1 MSSSAT
7 GHSACPNT
15 VREAKNISELPFASE
30 RCPSCFE
37 DWFDTPAGR
46 DGRVIPLLLLCNHA
60 YCRVCLDEW
69 RKTSLGCGNGCP
81 EPPQNPDHC
90 AKCCQWNDSHP
101 KYVHNLPA
109 HAYTMIHCVEV
120 SPDMFQELVDELDGL
135 AAFDDV
141 FILDAQT
148 RTELLTYFEERTY
161 ELRGQRHLQDDLAQL
176 LDPLQGTD
184 VDPNDRDWWAALLP
198 AFPDPDSYGFLEADT
213 LDEAWITTFLRTM
226 AQRWHDACA
235 TAEPGYDHGNYYP
248 DVSAAE
254 FTAEGDPIWNRP
266 IARVFSTALMLTV
279 RSSMR

>member
-1 MSSSAT
+1 
-7 GHSACPNT
+7 
-15 VREAKNISELPFASE
+15 
-30 RCPSCFE
+30 
-37 DWFDTPAGR
+37 
-46 DGRVIPLLLLCNHA
+46 
-60 YCRVCLDEW
+60 
-69 RKTSLGCGNGCP
+69 
-81 EPPQNPDHC
+81 
-90 AKCCQWNDSHP
+90 
-101 KYVHNLPA
+101 
-109 HAYTMIHCVEV
+109 MIHCVEV